1 MEFHHISVLLNE
13 CIDNLNIR
21 PDGIYVDGTMGGG
34 GHSLEIAKRL
44 TTGRLICID
53 QDPNAHEAAG
63 KRLAEYKDRIT
74 FVRDNFG
81 NIKSILDSLEIEK
94 IDGMLLDIGVSSHQ
108 LDEAERGF
116 SYQQDAP
123 LDMRMNP
130 DRPFSAYD
138 VVNGYDE
145 DELDRVIFTYGEER
159 WARRIAQFIVKERE
173 AKPIETTG
181 ELVDIIKKAV
191 PKGARK
197 DGPHPAK
204 RTFQAIRIEVN
215 GELEVLQRAIDDVA
229 ARLAVGGRLCII
241 TFHSLEDRIVKEAF
255 RKQENPCICPPQK
268 AFGQGDYQKAHF
280 TEQGRIGGK
289 SSFQKRKAACAGG
302 GFAGLINIER
312 TRERRGKDGSKR
324 REEQKT
330 QPERLLLYLRQC
342 GV

>member
-13 CIDNLNIR
+13 CIDNLNIT

-81 NIKSILDSLEIEK
+81 NIANILDSLGIEK

-123 LDMRMNP
+123 WDMRMNP

-255 RKQENPCICPPQK
+255 RKQENPCICPPQFPVCVCGK
-268 AFGQGDYQKAHF
+268 KPL
-280 TEQGRIGGK
+280 GRVIT
-289 SSFQKRKAACAGG
+289 RKPI
-302 GFAGLINIER
+302 LP
-312 TRERRGKDGSKR
+312 SK
-324 REEQKT
+324 EELEENPRSRSAK
-330 QPERLLLYLRQC
+330 LRVLE
-342 GV
+342 GVSQD

>member
-34 GHSLEIAKRL
+34 GHSLGIAKRL

-255 RKQENPCICPPQK
+255 RKQENPCIWPPQFPVCVCGK
-268 AFGQGDYQKAHF
+268 KPL
-280 TEQGRIGGK
+280 GRVIT
-289 SSFQKRKAACAGG
+289 RKPI
-302 GFAGLINIER
+302 LP
-312 TRERRGKDGSKR
+312 SK
-324 REEQKT
+324 EELEENPRSRSAK
-330 QPERLLLYLRQC
+330 LRVLE
-342 GV
+342 GVSQD

>member
-13 CIDNLNIR
+13 CIDNLNIT

-81 NIKSILDSLEIEK
+81 NIANILDSLGIEK

-159 WARRIAQFIVKERE
+159 WARRIVQFIVKERE
-173 AKPIETTG
+173 NKPIETTG

-255 RKQENPCICPPQK
+255 RKQENPCICPPQFPVCVCGK
-268 AFGQGDYQKAHF
+268 KPL
-280 TEQGRIGGK
+280 GRVIT
-289 SSFQKRKAACAGG
+289 RKPI
-302 GFAGLINIER
+302 LP
-312 TRERRGKDGSKR
+312 SK
-324 REEQKT
+324 EELEENPRSRSAK
-330 QPERLLLYLRQC
+330 LRVLE
-342 GV
+342 GVSQD

>member
-1 MEFHHISVLLNE
+1 MNFHHVSVLLQE
-13 CIDNLNIR
+13 CIDNLNIK

-81 NIKSILDSLEIEK
+81 NIANILDSLGIEK

-173 AKPIETTG
+173 NKPIETTG

-255 RKQENPCICPPQK
+255 RKQENPCICPPQFPICVCGK
-268 AFGQGDYQKAHF
+268 KPL
-280 TEQGRIGGK
+280 GRVIT
-289 SSFQKRKAACAGG
+289 RKPI
-302 GFAGLINIER
+302 LP
-312 TRERRGKDGSKR
+312 SK
-324 REEQKT
+324 EELEENPRSRSAK
-330 QPERLLLYLRQC
+330 LRVLE
-342 GV
+342 GVSQD

>member
-81 NIKSILDSLEIEK
+81 NIANILDSLGIEK

-173 AKPIETTG
+173 NKPIETTG

-255 RKQENPCICPPQK
+255 RKQENPCICPPQFPVCVCGK
-268 AFGQGDYQKAHF
+268 KPL
-280 TEQGRIGGK
+280 GRVIT
-289 SSFQKRKAACAGG
+289 RKPI
-302 GFAGLINIER
+302 LP
-312 TRERRGKDGSKR
+312 SK
-324 REEQKT
+324 EELEENPRSRSAK
-330 QPERLLLYLRQC
+330 LRVLE
-342 GV
+342 GVSQD

>member
-81 NIKSILDSLEIEK
+81 NIANILDSLGIEK

-173 AKPIETTG
+173 NKPIETTG

-255 RKQENPCICPPQK
+255 RKQENPCICPPQFPVCVCGK
-268 AFGQGDYQKAHF
+268 KSL
-280 TEQGRIGGK
+280 GRVIT
-289 SSFQKRKAACAGG
+289 RKPI
-302 GFAGLINIER
+302 LP
-312 TRERRGKDGSKR
+312 SK
-324 REEQKT
+324 EELEENPRSRSAK
-330 QPERLLLYLRQC
+330 LRVLE
-342 GV
+342 GVSHD

>member
-81 NIKSILDSLEIEK
+81 NIANILDSLGIEK

-229 ARLAVGGRLCII
+229 ARLTVGGRLCII

-255 RKQENPCICPPQK
+255 RKQENPCICPPQFPVCVCGK
-268 AFGQGDYQKAHF
+268 KPL
-280 TEQGRIGGK
+280 GRVIT
-289 SSFQKRKAACAGG
+289 RKPI
-302 GFAGLINIER
+302 LP
-312 TRERRGKDGSKR
+312 SK
-324 REEQKT
+324 EELEENPRSRSAK
-330 QPERLLLYLRQC
+330 LRVLE
-342 GV
+342 GVSQD

>member
-1 MEFHHISVLLNE
+1 
-13 CIDNLNIR
+13 
-21 PDGIYVDGTMGGG
+21 MGGG

-53 QDPNAHEAAG
+53 QDPNAHEAAV

-81 NIKSILDSLEIEK
+81 NIANILDSLGIEK

-255 RKQENPCICPPQK
+255 RKQENPCICPPQFPVCVCGK
-268 AFGQGDYQKAHF
+268 KPL
-280 TEQGRIGGK
+280 GRVIT
-289 SSFQKRKAACAGG
+289 RKPI
-302 GFAGLINIER
+302 LP
-312 TRERRGKDGSKR
+312 SK
-324 REEQKT
+324 EELEENPRSRSAK
-330 QPERLLLYLRQC
+330 LRVLE
-342 GV
+342 GVSQD